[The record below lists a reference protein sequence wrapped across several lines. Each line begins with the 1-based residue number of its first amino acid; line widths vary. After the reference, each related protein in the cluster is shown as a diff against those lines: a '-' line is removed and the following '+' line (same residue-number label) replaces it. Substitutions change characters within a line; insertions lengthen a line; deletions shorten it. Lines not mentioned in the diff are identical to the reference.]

1 MKKIYRTYEPVT
13 AKEKLMST
21 PEINIGDRIV
31 YDTHRQGG
39 YIMYEVVERED
50 GRKGL
55 NPIDDFNRQ
64 RDRENNLD
72 DSGVMS
78 NVPAEEFEEAVKDDE
93 DEEVPVATE
102 EPEMEP
108 SAKRRRV
115 AGGKKATKHK
125 ATKRKATKRK
135 THNKRKTMKA
145 MKRGKK

>member
-1 MKKIYRTYEPVT
+1 M
-13 AKEKLMST
+13 KLMST

-31 YDTHRQGG
+31 YDTDRQGG
-39 YIMYEVVERED
+39 YEMHEVIEKED
-50 GRKGL
+50 GGKGL
-55 NPIDDFNRQ
+55 KLIDDFYRQ
-64 RDRENNLD
+64 QDRENNLD

-102 EPEMEP
+102 EP

-115 AGGKKATKHK
+115 AGGKKATKR

>member
-13 AKEKLMST
+13 AKMKLMST

-31 YDTHRQGG
+31 YDTDRQGG
-39 YIMYEVVERED
+39 YEMHEVIEKED
-50 GRKGL
+50 GGKGL
-55 NPIDDFNRQ
+55 KLIDDFYRQ
-64 RDRENNLD
+64 QDRENNLD

-102 EPEMEP
+102 EP

-115 AGGKKATKHK
+115 AGGKKATKRK
-125 ATKRKATKRK
+125 TAKRKATKRK

>member
-13 AKEKLMST
+13 AKMKLMST

-31 YDTHRQGG
+31 YDTDRQGG
-39 YIMYEVVERED
+39 YEMHEVIEKED
-50 GRKGL
+50 GGKGL
-55 NPIDDFNRQ
+55 KLIDDFYRQ
-64 RDRENNLD
+64 QDRENNLD

-102 EPEMEP
+102 EQE
-108 SAKRRRV
+108 AKRRRV
-115 AGGKKATKHK
+115 AGGKKATKR

>member
-31 YDTHRQGG
+31 YDTHGQGG

-102 EPEMEP
+102 EPE
-108 SAKRRRV
+108 AKRRRV
-115 AGGKKATKHK
+115 AGGKKATKRK
-125 ATKRKATKRK
+125 TAKRKATKRK

>member
-13 AKEKLMST
+13 AKMKLMST

-31 YDTHRQGG
+31 YDTDRQGG
-39 YIMYEVVERED
+39 YEMHEVIEKED
-50 GRKGL
+50 GGKGL
-55 NPIDDFNRQ
+55 KLIDDFYRQ
-64 RDRENNLD
+64 QDRENNLD

-115 AGGKKATKHK
+115 AGGKKATKR
-125 ATKRKATKRK
+125 ATKHKATKRK

>member
-1 MKKIYRTYEPVT
+1 M
-13 AKEKLMST
+13 KLMST

-31 YDTHRQGG
+31 YDTDRQGG
-39 YIMYEVVERED
+39 YEMHEVIEKED
-50 GRKGL
+50 GGKGL
-55 NPIDDFNRQ
+55 KLIDDFYRQ
-64 RDRENNLD
+64 QDRENNLD

-115 AGGKKATKHK
+115 AGGKKATKR
-125 ATKRKATKRK
+125 ATKHKATKRK